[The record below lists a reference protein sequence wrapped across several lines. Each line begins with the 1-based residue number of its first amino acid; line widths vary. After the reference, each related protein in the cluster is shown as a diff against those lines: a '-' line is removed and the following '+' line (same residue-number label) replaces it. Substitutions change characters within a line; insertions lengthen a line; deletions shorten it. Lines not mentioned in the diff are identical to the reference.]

1 VNLLKIYKSVI
12 FCFMSQIAF
21 SLLLLYSFASKTE
34 FYIVNWKIMI
44 GRFICACLIHYTF
57 ESKVTRCLQMMKYA
71 GMHTDKF
78 TFPKL
83 SALIAFCQLLAVI
96 FVELVNILNLTF
108 IGDIKSLVINYVALG
123 EISAFDEY
131 FLMMYR
137 T

>member
-1 VNLLKIYKSVI
+1 
-12 FCFMSQIAF
+12 
-21 SLLLLYSFASKTE
+21 
-34 FYIVNWKIMI
+34 
-44 GRFICACLIHYTF
+44 
-57 ESKVTRCLQMMKYA
+57 MMKYA